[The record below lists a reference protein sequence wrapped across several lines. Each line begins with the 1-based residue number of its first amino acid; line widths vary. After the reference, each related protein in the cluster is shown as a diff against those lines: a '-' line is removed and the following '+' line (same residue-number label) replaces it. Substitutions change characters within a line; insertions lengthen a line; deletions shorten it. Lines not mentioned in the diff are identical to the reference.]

1 MKRFATLFCAL
12 ALAAPVFAAVNDSVV
27 TFSTKGPD
35 TYGDGATVLDGEYYA
50 LVWVKDGAT
59 FAGFNADG
67 TVVDP
72 DTSASLIAVPCA
84 KDGHCPTICYQISAA
99 LVEQYTGGS
108 FSVWLLDTRIADGLG
123 GTKVGG
129 IAKTV
134 NGYGQVGSSLAAGS
148 GIAGST
154 DAGAVTVT
162 DLSTLPADM
171 PKPVIKAMEIVDGYV
186 YITVEGTVPYLQY
199 NVAASVEPAVAD
211 GEEVDVPQTGDVDQD
226 ILLIA
231 PADGDS
237 GFFRVQGS
245 RQ

>member
-1 MKRFATLFCAL
+1 MKSITTLFCAL
-12 ALAAPVFAAVNDSVV
+12 ALAAPVFAAQNDSLV

-50 LVWVKDGAT
+50 LVWVKEGAT
-59 FAGFNADG
+59 FAGFQADG
-67 TVVDP
+67 SVVDP
-72 DTSASLIAVPCA
+72 DTSACLFALPIA
-84 KDGHCPTICYQISAA
+84 KNGHCPYVTFELSAER
-99 LVEQYTGGS
+99 VEQYKDGS
-108 FSVWLLDTRIADGLG
+108 FGIWLLDTRIADGLG

-129 IAKTV
+129 IAKSV
-134 NGYGQVGSSLAAGS
+134 NGYGEVATAASANGVAS
-148 GIAGST
+148 
-154 DAGAVTVT
+154 AGAVAIT
-162 DLSTLPADM
+162 DLSALPADM
-171 PKPVIKAMEIVDGYV
+171 PKPIIKAMDIKDGFV
-186 YITVEGTVPYLQY
+186 IITVEGTVPYLQY
-199 NVAASVEPAVAD
+199 NVAASADPAVAD